1 MFDSH
6 NIFIRLLCCHLI
18 VQMKKQT
25 QGGFDKLGDLP
36 SSVHEEVAE
45 LG

>member
-1 MFDSH
+1 MNTFM
-6 NIFIRLLCCHLI
+6 RLLVLSSHGADEETE
-18 VQMKKQT
+18 T

-36 SSVHEEVAE
+36 LVREEVAE